1 MAEQNK
7 KTISEII
14 DNAVK
19 NNSFGKNFKFRTDQ
33 RETIESICNAYLQNP
48 DGYVIVDAPTGS
60 GKSLIAM
67 WASYVMKE
75 LGARG
80 YLVTSDLSLQ
90 SQYESDF
97 KKLNL
102 NWPSIKG
109 ADNYECIVNN
119 MPFSLGD
126 CKLKGLSMA
135 ETKELSC
142 YPDCEYLQKRERA
155 SEQPIALLNYSYW
168 LIQRNYVARKMEE
181 EEKTPPFEKRDFIFF
196 DEGHKV
202 DQIVQN
208 HFSPNI
214 SNDFLYKIESLNKFL
229 SSTRL
234 KKQLIKNEKFNNI
247 ITKLLKHDSKQQLLD
262 DLRLFRDML
271 ATYNNFREYIN
282 GTVKSKFNNVKT
294 PKSYQKAISIFD
306 HIKDQHCKIEDYIEI
321 IENNGIDSM
330 VYDRDQTHE
339 ESIKFMCV
347 EERQMITKHL
357 HNQSGFKVFMSATIG
372 DPKTYMR
379 VMGISNAK
387 VIRLNN
393 TFEYKKSPIIFINRH
408 KLNYNSRDKNLP
420 KVLNILD
427 KILQKKHI
435 NERGIIHTGSYYFSQ
450 YIKNNSKF
458 KDRILDY
465 TNSNEKEQVLE
476 EFIHSTNKILIG
488 PSLLEG
494 LDLKDNVSRFQIFF
508 KVPYP
513 SLNNPLT
520 QAKMNKLPGWYDWKT
535 LCNVSQ
541 GIGRSVRSKDDWA
554 VTYILDA
561 CFNQLIY
568 KEDMLPSS
576 FKERLEIIN

>member
-1 MAEQNK
+1 MAEQSK
-7 KTISEII
+7 ETVSEII
-14 DNAVK
+14 DNAIK
-19 NNSFGKNFKFRTDQ
+19 NNSFGGNFKFRSGQ
-33 RETIESICNAYLQNP
+33 RETIESICNAYLENP
-48 DGYVIVDAPTGS
+48 DGYIIIDAPTGS

-97 KKLNL
+97 KRLNL

-109 ADNYECIVNN
+109 SDNYECVVNN

-126 CKLKGLSMA
+126 CKLKGLSMQQ
-135 ETKELSC
+135 TKQLDC

-155 SEQPIALLNYSYW
+155 SQQPIALLNYSYW
-168 LIQRNYVARKMEE
+168 LIQRNYVAEKMEE
-181 EEKTPPFEKRDFIFF
+181 DNKAPPFGQRDFIFF

-202 DQIVQN
+202 DQIVQD
-208 HFSPNI
+208 HFSPKIN
-214 SNDFLYKIESLNKFL
+214 SDFIYKIESLNKFL
-229 SSTRL
+229 SSTKL
-234 KKQLIKNEKFNNI
+234 KKQLIKNDKFNHVI
-247 ITKLLKHDSKQQLLD
+247 QRLLKEDSKENLLN
-262 DLRLFRDML
+262 DLKLFRDML
-271 ATYNNFREYIN
+271 GHYNAFKEHIN
-282 GTVKSKFNNVKT
+282 ASIRMKFKNEKA
-294 PKSYQKAISIFD
+294 PKSYQKALSIFD
-306 HIKDQHCKIEDYIEI
+306 KIKDQHCKVEDYIEI
-321 IENNGIDSM
+321 IEENGIDSM
-330 VYDRDQTHE
+330 VYDKSE
-339 ESIKFMCV
+339 KEIKFMCV
-347 EERQMITKHL
+347 EEKEMIKKHL

-379 VMGISNAK
+379 IMGVENAK
-387 VIRLNN
+387 IIQLDSE
-393 TFEYKKSPIIFINRH
+393 FDYKKSPIVFINRY

-427 KILQKKHI
+427 KILQQKHP
-435 NERGIIHTGSYYFSQ
+435 NEKGIIHTGSYYFSQ
-450 YIKNNSKF
+450 FIKNNSKLSN
-458 KDRILDY
+458 RLLDY
-465 TNSNEKEQVLE
+465 ASSSEKEEVLE
-476 EFIHSTNKILIG
+476 EFQDSTNKILMG

-494 LDLKDNVSRFQIFF
+494 LDLKDNISRFQIFF

-520 QAKMNKLPGWYDWKT
+520 KAKMNKIEGWYDWKT

-576 FKERLEIIN
+576 FKERLKIIN